1 MGGTVLFQDALAAR
15 LGVMRPT
22 ADDMRRY
29 LASHPPLLSP
39 GIPALVAALKGAGTG
54 VFLVSGGF
62 RLVIHPIAEVCVC
75 VWGGEGD
82 ARRALCASPCSCT
95 GGAGF

>member
-22 ADDMRRY
+22 TNDMRRY

-39 GIPALVAALKGAGTG
+39 GIPALVAALKGAGKA

-62 RLVIHPIAEVCVC
+62 RLVIHPIAEVG
-75 VWGGEGD
+75 WGGL
-82 ARRALCASPCSCT
+82 RLRSLCLGSCACA
-95 GGAGF
+95 GGGF